1 MPLEIIMRVVP
12 TPTTTEF
19 LACTP
24 SFISYACPLDG
35 QAHRLLSR
43 PACLYRPGSFPTAE
57 HYLIRP
63 RSAFLPNYRGR
74 FLTEE
79 PYLST
84 PVDAHPSTPYPLSR
98 LGHDKIMDLDY
109 GRISMVTSN
118 QPSPLRA
125 APRHHGRN
133 HYISNLDSSPCGPC
147 LDLDYGRPLHLCAV
161 PCHHT

>member
-1 MPLEIIMRVVP
+1 MVSASATHARPSKDCLAWIESPMPLEIIMRVVP

-24 SFISYACPLDG
+24 SFISYACPPDG

-43 PACLYRPGSFPTAE
+43 PACLYHPGSVPTAE
-57 HYLIRP
+57 LYSIRP

-74 FLTEE
+74 LLTAE
-79 PYLST
+79 PHLST

-109 GRISMVTSN
+109 FIRQIRM
-118 QPSPLRA
+118 
-125 APRHHGRN
+125 
-133 HYISNLDSSPCGPC
+133 
-147 LDLDYGRPLHLCAV
+147 
-161 PCHHT
+161 